1 MINSALGKLPGI
13 HPHPFSP
20 KHATLVIAKDDPD
33 IGPVSFRVYH
43 VKTYLLNQPNR
54 ILTPSMLK

>member
-1 MINSALGKLPGI
+1 LPCI
-13 HPHPFSP
+13 YAHPFCP

-43 VKTYLLNQPNR
+43 VKTCVFYPAYILILLTGR
-54 ILTPSMLK
+54 ITKLGQVVY